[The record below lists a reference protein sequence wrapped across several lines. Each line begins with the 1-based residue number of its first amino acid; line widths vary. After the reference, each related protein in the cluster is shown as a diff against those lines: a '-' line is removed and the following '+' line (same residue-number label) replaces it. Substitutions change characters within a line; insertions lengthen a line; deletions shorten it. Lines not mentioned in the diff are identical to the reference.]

1 MPSLFD
7 ITAAATRV
15 NLDSQRRGEISFT
28 VTNTSGRPVRG
39 RARIV
44 PQGTASPDWFT
55 LSGQPERNFDVAGAQ
70 QYTVQIAVSA
80 AAPNG
85 SYLFRLDMI
94 GVENPDEFYTEG
106 PAVVFDVSSTPPPP
120 PPPPPQTQKGYVTTV
135 VGGVI
140 GLLAGITG
148 GIILALIAG
157 VIINPLNN
165 KLAGIVAI
173 GILALGPWIGSSLG
187 AYIALNTRSLNW
199 PRETGGVFAAVIFV
213 WSIVCF
219 LLLAAEI
226 NVLDNGTLE
235 AIIAFFILLPL
246 WLIAPGVIARAI
258 VLRWKTGAF

>member
-1 MPSLFD
+1 
-7 ITAAATRV
+7 
-15 NLDSQRRGEISFT
+15 
-28 VTNTSGRPVRG
+28 
-39 RARIV
+39 
-44 PQGTASPDWFT
+44 
-55 LSGQPERNFDVAGAQ
+55 
-70 QYTVQIAVSA
+70 
-80 AAPNG
+80 
-85 SYLFRLDMI
+85 
-94 GVENPDEFYTEG
+94 
-106 PAVVFDVSSTPPPP
+106 
-120 PPPPPQTQKGYVTTV
+120 VTTV

-173 GILALGPWIGSSLG
+173 GILALGPWVGSSLG
-187 AYIALNTRSLNW
+187 AYIALNTRRLNW

-226 NVLDNGTLE
+226 NILDSGTLE

-246 WLIAPGVIARAI
+246 WLIGPGVIARAI
-258 VLRWKTGAF
+258 VLRWKTGGV